1 MVTIYIYMRQNPKT
15 VWDKYMTKNKLLL
28 LFAVVLV
35 VAAVPLVKAQTGTIR
50 IGPEDK
56 QWPVMT
62 ESPADF
68 EVWVQGAG
76 DPTYEPNIL
85 LVMTE
90 ASYSGWLSGNVTVSW
105 TGGGQTNFS
114 KTDFTSVEELS
125 SRVPPTGTTNGA
137 SYTVASLKTHINY
150 PLDEPIDGPIY
161 WAMGPFVDEPL
172 TGVPQEFTV
181 TLPSTEP
188 RMLVYALGKTAHSEI
203 SELFNNKVPPTIPGF
218 VVPELGTILLAAAS
232 FTALGLYVVKRK
244 K

>member
-1 MVTIYIYMRQNPKT
+1 
-15 VWDKYMTKNKLLL
+15 MTKNKMLL
-28 LFAVVLV
+28 LFAIILV
-35 VAAVPLVKAQTGTIR
+35 VTAVPLAKAETGTIR

-62 ESPADF
+62 ESPADY

-90 ASYSGWLSGNVTVSW
+90 ACFDGLTGDVEVSW
-105 TGGGQTNFS
+105 TGGSLT
-114 KTDFTSVEELS
+114 FTADNWTAVEDLS
-125 SRVPPTGTTNGA
+125 ERVPPSGTTSGA
-137 SYTVASLKTHINY
+137 SYTVASLRTHLNY
-150 PLDEPIDGPIY
+150 PLDVPIDGPIY

-172 TGVPQEFTV
+172 TGEPQEFTV

-188 RMLVYALGKTAHSEI
+188 RMLVYALGKTAHSEV

-218 VVPELGTILLAAAS
+218 VVPELGTVLLAAAS

-244 K
+244 RQLHI